1 MNFLRIK
8 NVKAKAIQRVSVT
21 RGQKLIINKCE
32 YYSFEV
38 QLRQKIMQKNPN
50 NINEAQFLQKMF
62 KYFDIQNKGK
72 VDFDQFYRAMEK
84 TGIVMDRPVSQ
95 IKFSIDLKP
104 FSKSYRTFLRSSNT
118 TMRTEMEI
126 WTTKSSPIFSLK
138 AVPTKM

>member
-1 MNFLRIK
+1 
-8 NVKAKAIQRVSVT
+8 
-21 RGQKLIINKCE
+21 
-32 YYSFEV
+32 
-38 QLRQKIMQKNPN
+38 MQKNPN

-104 FSKSYRTFLRSSNT
+104 FSKSYRTFLRYSNT